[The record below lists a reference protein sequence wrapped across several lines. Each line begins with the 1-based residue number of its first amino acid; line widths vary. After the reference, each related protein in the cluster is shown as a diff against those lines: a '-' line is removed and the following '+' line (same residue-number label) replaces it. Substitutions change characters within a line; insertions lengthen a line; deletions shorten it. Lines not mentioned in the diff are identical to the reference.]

1 MIGAKGVPRVVVL
14 AHIGVVLFVDFG
26 AKTLVQDFGEF

>member
-1 MIGAKGVPRVVVL
+1 VIGAKEVPRVVVL

-26 AKTLVQDFGEF
+26 AQNIGARFW